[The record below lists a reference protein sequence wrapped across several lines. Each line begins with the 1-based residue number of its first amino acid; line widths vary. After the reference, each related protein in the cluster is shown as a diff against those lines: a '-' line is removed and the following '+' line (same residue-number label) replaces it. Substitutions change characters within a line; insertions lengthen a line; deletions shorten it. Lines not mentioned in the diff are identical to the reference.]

1 MYKEVLRSIEGIEI
15 YPIVAL
21 LIFFAFF
28 VGVIVWSVGIDKER
42 LRELSLLPL
51 DGERAKTT
59 GGSDHE

>member
-1 MYKEVLRSIEGIEI
+1 MYKEVLRSIEGVEI

-28 VGVIVWSVGIDKER
+28 VGVIVWSVRIDKER

-51 DGERAKTT
+51 DGEAPKMT